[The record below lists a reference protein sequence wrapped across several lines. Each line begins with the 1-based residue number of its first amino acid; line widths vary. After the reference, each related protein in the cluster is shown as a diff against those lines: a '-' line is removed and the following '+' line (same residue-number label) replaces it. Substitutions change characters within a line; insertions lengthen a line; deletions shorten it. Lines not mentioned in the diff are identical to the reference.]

1 MAVKRYRTEILKF
14 QFLAANDFSFE
25 NDEFLTLQDSTNE
38 FRDHENIEKGILH
51 GKIRVIFRSVACP
64 QYTKKCDKSE
74 SLGTP
79 DAHMGS
85 CAA

>member
-1 MAVKRYRTEILKF
+1 MNSETPQK
-14 QFLAANDFSFE
+14 
-25 NDEFLTLQDSTNE
+25 
-38 FRDHENIEKGILH
+38 KGEDILH
-51 GKIRVIFRSVACP
+51 GKIRVSLRSFTSP
-64 QYTKKCDKSE
+64 QQTEKCDKRE

>member
-1 MAVKRYRTEILKF
+1 MLK
-14 QFLAANDFSFE
+14 DG
-25 NDEFLTLQDSTNE
+25 TNE
-38 FRDHENIEKGILH
+38 FRDPENIEKDILH
-51 GKIRVIFRSVACP
+51 GKIRVFLCP
-64 QYTKKCDKSE
+64 FTSPQQTVKCDKRE